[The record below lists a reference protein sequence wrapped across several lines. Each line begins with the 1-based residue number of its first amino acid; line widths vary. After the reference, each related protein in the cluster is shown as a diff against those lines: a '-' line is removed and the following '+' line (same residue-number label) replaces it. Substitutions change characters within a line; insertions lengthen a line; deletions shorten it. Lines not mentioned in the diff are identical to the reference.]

1 MNYELNGHNAYSDT
15 EVKLIS
21 NIDTGALDYSGGK
34 VVKKECDLVVLGAGG
49 SGMVTAVHAAEQGA
63 RVIVLEKASRPGG
76 NTWMAVY
83 CAFALNLPDYVPP
96 KDGPGMTMTMG
107 QAPDYSYQG
116 VKDTAFKR
124 CMEIEKW
131 RRNPKVI
138 HRSIDI
144 SDEVYRWLLGFGMK
158 FDNVRPQSIQ
168 LSKRQ
173 SHHDQHGHNDP
184 SNGPGYVGSYV
195 IETMQEQAER
205 LGVDVICRT
214 RATELKR
221 NEKGAAAGVIA
232 QSGDI
237 TYDISA
243 KAVVIATGSFGANK
257 ELCQRFFKEEFPD
270 DGYIVRMGSG
280 YSTGDGILMGEKIG
294 ALVGEFLTMGTCGGV
309 HHPWK
314 YSVHSCGGGPGV
326 MLVNKNGERFI
337 SEDAMLSQYAYV
349 QQPGQIA
356 YAIFDEDG
364 LQDIIADIDRNPFGT
379 QEERELMRHVAEDL
393 RLEANEGKGKVI
405 IADTLEELAQG
416 IGCDPAA
423 LIAQTQRYNHYC
435 ETGRDE
441 EMLKNPAFLK
451 RPVKKAPFYA
461 VKRQRMQIITSGG
474 LTPDE
479 KMRVLDTHREP
490 MPGFYVVGDCSSGSG
505 ALSGLGWAFTSG
517 YICAN
522 EVVDYL
528 KA

>member
-1 MNYELNGHNAYSDT
+1 MCAELNAQNAYSDAD
-15 EVKLIS
+15 VKLVS
-21 NIDTGALDYSGGK
+21 NIDTGAIDYTGGNIVYK
-34 VVKKECDLVVLGAGG
+34 SCDVVVLGAGG
-49 SGMVTAVHAAEQGA
+49 SGMVSAVHAAEQGA
-63 RVIVLEKASRPGG
+63 KVIVLEKAAHPGG

-83 CAFALNLPDYVPP
+83 CALALNLPDFVPP
-96 KDGPGMTMTMG
+96 KNSPEMTLTMG
-107 QAPDYSYQG
+107 QTMDYSYQG

-144 SDEVYRWLLGFGMK
+144 SDEVYRWLLGLGMK

-168 LSKRQ
+168 LSRRQ
-173 SHHDQHGHNDP
+173 KHHEAHGHNDP

-195 IETMQEQAER
+195 IETMQAQAEK
-205 LGVDVICRT
+205 LGVEVICRT
-214 RATELKR
+214 RATALKQGDPHG
-221 NEKGAAAGVIA
+221 KAAGVIA
-232 QSGDI
+232 KSGET

-257 ELCQRFFKEEFPD
+257 ELCQRFFREEFPD

-314 YSVHSCGGGPGV
+314 YIVHSCGGGADV
-326 MLVNKNGERFI
+326 MLVNANGQRFI

-364 LQDIIADIDRNPFGT
+364 LQDIIADFRKELDALHMVQSFSQKGHPYDNAVMECFFKYLKK
-379 QEERELMRHVAEDL
+379 EELNRRHF
-393 RLEANEGKGKVI
+393 R
-405 IADTLEELAQG
+405 TLEQLQQS
-416 IGCDPAA
+416 
-423 LIAQTQRYNHYC
+423 LVSYIA
-435 ETGRDE
+435 
-441 EMLKNPAFLK
+441 
-451 RPVKKAPFYA
+451 
-461 VKRQRMQIITSGG
+461 
-474 LTPDE
+474 
-479 KMRVLDTHREP
+479 
-490 MPGFYVVGDCSSGSG
+490 GFYNSIRPHSHNNG
-505 ALSGLGWAFTSG
+505 LSPNQMETQFFYRFTCPL
-517 YICAN
+517 Y
-522 EVVDYL
+522 
-528 KA
+528 